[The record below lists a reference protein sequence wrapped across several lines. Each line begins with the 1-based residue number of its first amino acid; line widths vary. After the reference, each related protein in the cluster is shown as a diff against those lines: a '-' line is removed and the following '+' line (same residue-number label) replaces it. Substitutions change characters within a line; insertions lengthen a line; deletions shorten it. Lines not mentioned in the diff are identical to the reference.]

1 MGLKGSIFM
10 YSAQSED
17 IGMRNK
23 VVLIGIL
30 IYCLRGLSCQG
41 DTYEPMAPTEPLH
54 IPPSGILTLSEP
66 QLAALDWHSPNR
78 TGVRVRDKRIV
89 PGGGVEFDIM
99 FPDNEAGHRSL
110 NFVSSGEGGR
120 GALVG
125 ANIRGYETF
134 ALKITLV
141 SIDRQSDPNM
151 PQKVVV
157 GALIG
162 LTATGKHSTYEP
174 FTLGFGDTEKTVIAT
189 TPIETT
195 MIKQIGF
202 HIHILNPQKWEAT
215 GSLVT
220 LRIEPVEERG
230 AAPWRVEDK

>member
-1 MGLKGSIFM
+1 
-10 YSAQSED
+10 
-17 IGMRNK
+17 
-23 VVLIGIL
+23 
-30 IYCLRGLSCQG
+30 
-41 DTYEPMAPTEPLH
+41 MAPTEPLH
-54 IPPSGILTLSEP
+54 IPPGGILTLSEL

-78 TGVRVRDKRIV
+78 AGARVTDKRV
-89 PGGGVEFDIM
+89 VTGGGVEYDIL
-99 FPDNEAGHRSL
+99 FPDNEVGHRSL
-110 NFVSSGEGGR
+110 NYISSGAGGG

-134 ALKITLV
+134 ALNITLV

-151 PQKVVV
+151 PQKLVV

-174 FTLGFGDTEKTVIAT
+174 FTLGFGDEEKTVIAT

-202 HIHILNPQKWEAT
+202 HIHILNPQEWEAT

-220 LRIEPVEERG
+220 IRIEPVAGGG